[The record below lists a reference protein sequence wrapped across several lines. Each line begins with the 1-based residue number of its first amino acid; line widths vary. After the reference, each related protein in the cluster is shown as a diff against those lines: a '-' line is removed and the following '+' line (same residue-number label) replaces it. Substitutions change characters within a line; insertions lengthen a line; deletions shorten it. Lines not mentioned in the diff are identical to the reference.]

1 MVRSDRAGK
10 LADIGRVPF
19 WWHTIDLGDGVVTP
33 GHSSL
38 AEQEFRPAGIPHAL
52 NGKTVLDIG
61 CWDGVF
67 SFLCEGRGATVMNR
81 TGNPGGR
88 VR

>member
-38 AEQEFRPAGIPHAL
+38 AEQEFRPAGYP
-52 NGKTVLDIG
+52 
-61 CWDGVF
+61 
-67 SFLCEGRGATVMNR
+67 M
-81 TGNPGGR
+81 P
-88 VR
+88 